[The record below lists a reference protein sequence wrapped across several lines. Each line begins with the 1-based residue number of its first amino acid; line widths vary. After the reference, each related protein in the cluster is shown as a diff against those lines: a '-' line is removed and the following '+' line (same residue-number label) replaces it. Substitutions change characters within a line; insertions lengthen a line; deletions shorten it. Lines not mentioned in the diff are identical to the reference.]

1 MKKYEVLKEFKHP
14 HTKKVYEAGE
24 ILELSPQ
31 AAIGLMGYVKKSA
44 EGAQATNGVGVA
56 QDKSGKKKEKSE
68 QK

>member
-1 MKKYEVLKEFKHP
+1 MQKYEILKGFKHP

-24 ILELSPQ
+24 TVELSPQ

-44 EGAQATNGVGVA
+44 EGAP
-56 QDKSGKKKEKSE
+56 DKKKEKST